1 MRNLSDDEQVEQLLK
16 TQAERYPAP
25 AELRAQISQLAK
37 INLPNKTSHSWLSWL
52 IPQLPQALPGVAMGA
67 IVASLLTNL
76 WMANLQDKKVML
88 MAIAADHARA
98 VVTENTIEVKSSS
111 MHTVKPWLS
120 SKLGYSPQI
129 VDLAEQGYPL
139 IGGRRGFVGATPVAV
154 AVYAYKLHEIDVYAL
169 SSTMQHHMLASATS
183 MDGFNTSSWQSGDIT
198 YVAISDM
205 NVKQFAVFSKLL
217 ELKQNESL

>member
-1 MRNLSDDEQVEQLLK
+1 MRNLSDEDQVKQFLK

-25 AELRAQISQLAK
+25 AELREQISQLAI

-52 IPQLPQALPGVAMGA
+52 MSQFPQALPSMAMGA
-67 IVASLLTNL
+67 IVASLITTL
-76 WMANLQDKKVML
+76 WMSNLQDEKIML

-120 SKLGYSPQI
+120 SKLGYSPKI

-154 AVYAYKLHEIDVYAL
+154 TVYAYKLHEIDVYAL
-169 SSTMQHHMLASATS
+169 SSTMQHHILESASL
-183 MDGFNTSSWQSGDIT
+183 MDGYNTSSWQSGGIT
-198 YVAISDM
+198 YIAISDM
-205 NVKQFAVFSKLL
+205 NVKQFASFSKLL
-217 ELKQNESL
+217 EVKQNEPL